1 MGLGVNQNIKK
12 ISALVVNN
20 IIFLKLVICYSLSFK
35 PSSFYFTKNTLNKI
49 YTISYTYIYILVPSN
64 YIKISIVQFLKS

>member
-49 YTISYTYIYILVPSN
+49 YTISCILLPSN